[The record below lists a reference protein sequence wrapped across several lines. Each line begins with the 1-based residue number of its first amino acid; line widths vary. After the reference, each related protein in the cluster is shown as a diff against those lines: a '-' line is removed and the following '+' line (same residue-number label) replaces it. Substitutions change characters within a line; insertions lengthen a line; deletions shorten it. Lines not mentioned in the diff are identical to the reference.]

1 MLSVVHKISFC
12 PFVIPDKAIR
22 LSMNNGKINLRQY
35 VLVQRTT
42 LLKMFVIGF
51 MEPGWKNTQFYR

>member
-12 PFVIPDKAIR
+12 PFVILDKAIR

-42 LLKMFVIGF
+42 LLKTFVTGF
-51 MEPGWKNTQFYR
+51 MEPGWKNTQFYP